1 MLNQKSFSR
10 FIIPV
15 PVFVLLFL
23 TGCRAE
29 EQQRSNTCDTNDN
42 SCCECTAVYTQVG
55 QTAAIAVLCSAADK
69 QNFMTT
75 WTNPLVR
82 IDCRRQ

>member
-1 MLNQKSFSR
+1 MLYQKSFFR

-15 PVFVLLFL
+15 PVFVLLVL
-23 TGCRAE
+23 TGCRQE
-29 EQQRSNTCDTNDN
+29 EQQRNNSCDTSDN
-42 SCCECTAVYTQVG
+42 SCCECTATYTQVG
-55 QTAAIAVLCSAADK
+55 QTAAREVLCTAVQK

-75 WTNPLVR
+75 WTNPLVS